1 MKTETLIIFLLFLSF
16 SHSLPTFLRHK
27 WLQREKYF
35 RYLSSPDLKL
45 PQDLWFT
52 QSRDH
57 FRVVDTTT
65 WQQRYWVNDSFWDRE
80 KGPVFLM
87 IGGEGEADPK
97 WVVEGEMMV
106 MAEKYHA
113 LAFQLEHR
121 QLIN

>member
-1 MKTETLIIFLLFLSF
+1 M
-16 SHSLPTFLRHK
+16 
-27 WLQREKYF
+27 
-35 RYLSSPDLKL
+35 
-45 PQDLWFT
+45 
-52 QSRDH
+52 
-57 FRVVDTTT
+57 
-65 WQQRYWVNDSFWDRE
+65 
-80 KGPVFLM
+80 FLM